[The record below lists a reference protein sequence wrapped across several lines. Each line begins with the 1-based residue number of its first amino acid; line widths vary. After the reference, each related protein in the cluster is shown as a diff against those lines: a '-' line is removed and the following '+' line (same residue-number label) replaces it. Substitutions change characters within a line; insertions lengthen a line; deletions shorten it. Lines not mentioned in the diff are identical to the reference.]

1 MFVENLNLKKNKFI
15 LEVADTNKNQII
27 NRSRNTIIRSK
38 NRLYFRLTTCQN
50 NLASVPSI
58 LNVMPKKVAY
68 KKIYLL

>member
-27 NRSRNTIIRSK
+27 NRSRNTTIRSK

>member
-15 LEVADTNKNQII
+15 LEVADTHKNQII

-50 NLASVPSI
+50 NLASIPSI

>member
-15 LEVADTNKNQII
+15 LEVTDTHKNQII